1 MGCAS
6 KMCMFGVVLL
16 KSAFFVMC
24 VCVKKRERKQIYC
37 MCSQEASYI
46 YILPLIQDHIKLG
59 ACELFV
65 VIGFPKTRATGNP
78 SSAKHQHE
86 RFLSELAKNHPLY
99 DQLRPSGSMRAQ
111 TAVLLLFQEFT
122 DFLPEVSQAQALAAS
137 FGKVKDGLWLYTFY
151 FSLTEPICVMS

>member
-1 MGCAS
+1 
-6 KMCMFGVVLL
+6 MCLENVHVWCCPVKISFLCNL
-16 KSAFFVMC
+16 CMC
-24 VCVKKRERKQIYC
+24 EKRERKQIYC
-37 MCSQEASYI
+37 MCSQEACYI

-86 RFLSELAKNHPLY
+86 RFLSELAKKHPLY
-99 DQLRPSGSMRAQ
+99 DQLRPSGSVRAQ

-151 FSLTEPICVMS
+151 ILLFFN